1 MLERIRDMY
10 YSFRLWLRFGIW
22 DSPCDEDTPTCCCD
36 YKCKSCPFADGCS
49 M

>member
-1 MLERIRDMY
+1 MLERIKDMY

-22 DSPCDEDTPTCCCD
+22 DSPGDEDTPTCCYD